1 MVKGILKAQIQ
12 QLLSFDE
19 IPLHFKSQD
28 RLMNASKK
36 LWMLEETI
44 LPIIDIINI
53 IDHCPF
59 LEEIHQLEHGFII
72 TINNKK
78 YWLTG
83 GLGIITADLPQGN
96 DIAGI
101 LRHNAKHGCRS
112 CYAAKEDLTNISF
125 DTILNGRYHQITNIQ
140 FKEIQEL
147 NSNNIRTQRSTIKS
161 EYLTAT
167 KERLSL
173 PHQNSV
179 IKKLVKTWALV
190 AKASK
195 EVFSNIILRS
205 EYYDNLTQALNNEH
219 HALLEMFPASFENL
233 PNLHINRHLVDHARN
248 YGTCINIYLANGG
261 LDDQGQQSTIFA
273 KIMADP
279 KLKVLLSGWY
289 IKNHNLSIHSNEE
302 ESLDDVDNDKNSG
315 KIFYYF
321 YQ

>member
-219 HALLEMFPASFENL
+219 HALLE
-233 PNLHINRHLVDHARN
+233 V
-248 YGTCINIYLANGG
+248 TNGG